1 MIQKTNIECQ
11 SLTFMRS
18 GKVATVVTDG
28 VRTAVYDERGRNFHP
43 TLGRAIA
50 SLEAAGW
57 RIITDMWY

>member
-1 MIQKTNIECQ
+1 MTHETNIECQ
-11 SLTFMRS
+11 ALTFERG

-28 VRTAVYDERGRNFHP
+28 IRTAVYQERGRSVHP

-57 RIITDMWY
+57 RIITDIWY

>member
-1 MIQKTNIECQ
+1 MTHETNIECQ
-11 SLTFMRS
+11 ALTFERC

-28 VRTAVYDERGRNFHP
+28 VRTAVYQERGRSAHP

-57 RIITDMWY
+57 RIIMDDWY